1 MFSVLHKVLSIYFIR
16 ETRIKP
22 SGLWTIVASA
32 NGPYSLRVT
41 GVSKL
46 DFGVK
51 FATDPK
57 TDYETAN
64 WQPVQGTEKI
74 EASYFYISNV

>member
-1 MFSVLHKVLSIYFIR
+1 M
-16 ETRIKP
+16 
-22 SGLWTIVASA
+22 ASA

-64 WQPVQGTEKI
+64 WQPVQGAEKNLNRRI
-74 EASYFYISNV
+74 IIFIYR

>member
-1 MFSVLHKVLSIYFIR
+1 M
-16 ETRIKP
+16 
-22 SGLWTIVASA
+22 ASA

-64 WQPVQGTEKI
+64 WQPVQGAGNI
-74 EASYFYISNV
+74 FNRRIIIFLIYNLYIV